1 MNPRTPRARL
11 AIALGVAGIGI
22 AAVSIGRYPTRFG
35 AKPNFV
41 VPDGSVGVGLWVD
54 VSDPTQVG
62 ALPAMIRQIDNAT
75 AATDPPNVY
84 GGVPDPHLVTTVPGS
99 GVAPGARADALFVGI
114 PHHHTWPV
122 PHPTQP
128 GRWAV
133 PFDAV
138 AIAQW
143 TALNGASV
151 AVAAQAVGD
160 AGLPT
165 VFAAMP
171 APVATLDATWF
182 PDAPVLSPWY
192 CDGGAVCAPPAPPD
206 LFVGVTPIVQPDG
219 GLTLSV
225 VDSGLANADSGMVA
239 IDSGHLLTGDAGG
252 AVVKGGDAQ

>member
-1 MNPRTPRARL
+1 MTPRARI
-11 AIALGVAGIGI
+11 AIALGVAALGI
-22 AAVSIGRYPTRFG
+22 AAVTLGRAPRMG
-35 AKPNFV
+35 ASKPAFA

-62 ALPAMIRQIDNAT
+62 ALPAMIRQIDTAT

-84 GGVPDPHLVTTVPGS
+84 GGVPDPSLITTVPGS

-114 PHHHTWPV
+114 PHHHTYPV

-165 VFAAMP
+165 VLAALP
-171 APVATLDATWF
+171 APVATLDPTWY
-182 PDAPVLSPWY
+182 PDAPVLAPWY
-192 CDGGAVCAPPAPPD
+192 CDGGMACVAPAPPD
-206 LFVGVTPIVQPDG
+206 LFPSVTPIVQPDG
-219 GLTLSV
+219 GLVLIAPDAGIDGSGG
-225 VDSGLANADSGMVA
+225 DSGGGNVGLDA
-239 IDSGHLLTGDAGG
+239 GHVGLGDAGVQ
-252 AVVKGGDAQ
+252 AAPKL